1 MYGGDEAAVSNE
13 LDRTPKCPS
22 LPNLIDVIGR
32 YGIVEV
38 AIHLDRFRSSTQ
50 YIHCRTHNS
59 SSRTAPSYSSVYR
72 WNSCMGKRPAD
83 DDNPY
88 CDRFSV
94 RAPLLLIVTFVI
106 RNTQQTGNMVIAT
119 DSSLDSSAIQQKCS
133 KKDSS
138 SS

>member
-1 MYGGDEAAVSNE
+1 MEGDEAAVSNE

-38 AIHLDRFRSSTQ
+38 AIHLDRFRSSNQ
-50 YIHCRTHNS
+50 YIHCWTHKS

-88 CDRFSV
+88 CDRFWV
-94 RAPLLLIVTFVI
+94 RAPPSPHRDIRHPKHTTDRKHGNCDGLLPRLLRHT
-106 RNTQQTGNMVIAT
+106 REM
-119 DSSLDSSAIQQKCS
+119 
-133 KKDSS
+133 
-138 SS
+138 